1 MRYLL
6 LFLCFFL
13 SSCVENLVH
22 ISVFSNGNFTIK
34 YNSIG
39 DKKDLTDDDFIHP
52 IDSENLLWVSSM
64 KKKENLQ
71 FDSLSTWEKETILK
85 TPTKEKIIFSNSE
98 NMQYYIEVEKKDFYF
113 FREYFFKSTVNSLE
127 IDKKY
132 PNIYEYLKVD
142 EDELSWLI
150 PSKEYIIKS
159 SIEDYKTSSDEN
171 AIFFERLHNQ
181 LSTYIDY
188 VKEKELEEKFNKNS
202 SLIIEDAFK
211 PIVDILP
218 KNFFNDLKPK
228 IDEFEKEFEKNTA
241 LMLDS
246 FTFSVSL
253 PGKLHRNNADDYGDE
268 GILYWN
274 FDFDEIAFDD
284 FNMLAKSREFDSF
297 KLQNLIILVILIL
310 SVAIWKKTKKE

>member
-1 MRYLL
+1 M
-6 LFLCFFL
+6 
-13 SSCVENLVH
+13 
-22 ISVFSNGNFTIK
+22 
-34 YNSIG
+34 
-39 DKKDLTDDDFIHP
+39 
-52 IDSENLLWVSSM
+52 
-64 KKKENLQ
+64 
-71 FDSLSTWEKETILK
+71 
-85 TPTKEKIIFSNSE
+85 
-98 NMQYYIEVEKKDFYF
+98 
-113 FREYFFKSTVNSLE
+113 
-127 IDKKY
+127 
-132 PNIYEYLKVD
+132 
-142 EDELSWLI
+142 
-150 PSKEYIIKS
+150 
-159 SIEDYKTSSDEN
+159 
-171 AIFFERLHNQ
+171 
-181 LSTYIDY
+181 
-188 VKEKELEEKFNKNS
+188 EEKFNKNS